1 MGLGKLFK
9 QVGVQAGKGAAG
21 AVLGI
26 DLGGGKNP
34 VKAALRELIVEDVE
48 VQETIAKCVAAGLLM
63 AAQAE
68 EDNDGDGQP
77 DGLPQ

>member
-21 AVLGI
+21 AILGV
-26 DLGGGKNP
+26 DVGGGKNA
-34 VKAALRELIVEDVE
+34 VKAALRELIMEDAQ
-48 VQETIAKCVAAGLLM
+48 VQEMLARVVAAGLLM